1 MRRTRY
7 QFGTVELRS
16 KKRGPAVWT
25 IRLTDPVT
33 GKRMRIELGTF
44 TDLPNTAAAER
55 AAEQYRLSMNPDTPN
70 ARGAIMA
77 GLIDRYLAEE
87 LSPRFSTSRADT
99 SRIEVHI
106 RPKWQD
112 YPIREVKPFAVEQW
126 LKGMKCAPKTKGHIK
141 SVMMCLMNAAMRWE
155 LIDVQANPM
164 ALVRVPNVSKRLK
177 KPVILSIA
185 DFYRLLDEVKAE
197 PYTTMMWL
205 AICLGLTASE
215 ISGLKW
221 EDFDS
226 DNFTVFV
233 RRGVCSGR
241 VGETK
246 NEYREAPLP
255 IDPTLAEILLSWRG
269 KTPWHSGGDWMF
281 ASAYSVAPTLPGE
294 KPINLWNAQTLHL
307 APAGVKL
314 GLGRVGWHAFRHT
327 YSSML
332 RELHVDVKVQQE
344 LLRHSDIRTTMNI
357 YTQAVT
363 EQKRAAQTAV
373 TEHVMSARVQ

>member
-1 MRRTRY
+1 MRQACY
-7 QFGTVELRS
+7 QFGTVELRH
-16 KKRGPAVWT
+16 KKRGPAIWT
-25 IRLTDPVT
+25 IRLLDRVT
-33 GKRMRIELGTF
+33 GKRSRITLGTQQE
-44 TDLPNTAAAER
+44 LPTPAAAER
-55 AAEQYRLSMNPDTPN
+55 AAEQFRLTMNPDNPN
-70 ARGAIMA
+70 ARGATMA

-87 LSPRFSTSRADT
+87 LSPRFSTSKSDR

-112 YPIREVKPFAVEQW
+112 YPIRDVKPFAVEQW

-141 SVMMCLMNAAMRWE
+141 SCMMGLMNAAMRWE

-164 ALVRVPNVSKRLK
+164 ALVRVRHASKRQK

-185 DFYRLLDEVKAE
+185 DFYRLLDEVKQE

-221 EDFDS
+221 EDLDS
-226 DNFTVFV
+226 ENCTLFV
-233 RRGVCSGR
+233 RRAVCSGR

-255 IDPTLAEILLSWRG
+255 IDPKLAEILLSWRT
-269 KTPWHSGGDWMF
+269 KTPFHSPADWMF
-281 ASAYSVAPTLPGE
+281 ASAYSVRPALPGE

-344 LLRHSDIRTTMNI
+344 LLRHSDIRTTLNI
-357 YTQAVT
+357 YTQAVSD
-363 EQKRAAQTAV
+363 QKRAAQTAV
-373 TEHVMSARVQ
+373 TEHVMSARVM